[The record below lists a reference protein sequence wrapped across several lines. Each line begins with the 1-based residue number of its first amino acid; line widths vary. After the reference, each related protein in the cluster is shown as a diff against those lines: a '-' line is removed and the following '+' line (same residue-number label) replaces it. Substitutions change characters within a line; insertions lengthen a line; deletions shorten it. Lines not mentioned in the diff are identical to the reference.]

1 MKKIIALGI
10 CLCMAVLV
18 HAQYETTLVVTDAPS
33 TAVKARMEQNGTKLL
48 TELNNAHILSADCS
62 RDLPTRFTS
71 DLQNGKHH
79 R

>member
-48 TELNNAHILSADCS
+48 TEL
-62 RDLPTRFTS
+62 
-71 DLQNGKHH
+71 
-79 R
+79 